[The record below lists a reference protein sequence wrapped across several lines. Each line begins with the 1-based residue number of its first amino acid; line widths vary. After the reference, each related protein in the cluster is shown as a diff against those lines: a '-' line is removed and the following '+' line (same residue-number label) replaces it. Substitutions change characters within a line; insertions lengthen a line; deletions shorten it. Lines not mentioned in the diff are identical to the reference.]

1 MPMSARTLDGT
12 APVRLR
18 PRARRQLALAAAVLL
33 AVLAAAGLGW
43 RWWTDWRFYET
54 TDDAYVGGNVTAIAP
69 HVAGFV
75 ATIAVQDNQY
85 VRAGQILVRLEGRDA
100 SAALAHAEAAQA
112 AAAARAEAA
121 AAALPLQRARL
132 AADRAAVLGAAAR
145 LRFARQEAARY
156 RRLEHSSA
164 GTRQQ
169 AERAIAAL
177 AEAAAAARRAVATSD
192 AAAARLVVLRA
203 DLSAVRAALAEARAA
218 TATARLDL
226 GYTII
231 RAPIAGYIGDRAAQ
245 RGAYVARGQVL
256 MSLVPARGLWIDA
269 NFKEDALARLRPGQP
284 VSFTA
289 DALPGQTL
297 HGHVGSLAPATG
309 AVFSVIPPQNA
320 TGNFTRIVQRVPVR
334 ILLDGAAA
342 SLGAL
347 RPGLSTTVS
356 VDTRQET
363 R

>member
-1 MPMSARTLDGT
+1 MSTRSLDGST
-12 APVRLR
+12 PVRLR
-18 PRARRQLALAAAVLL
+18 PVTRRHLALFAGAVLLALAAAGV
-33 AVLAAAGLGW
+33 GW
-43 RWWTDWRFYET
+43 RWWTRWRFFET

-75 ATIAVQDNQY
+75 AAIAVRDNQY
-85 VRAGQILVRLEGRDA
+85 VRAGQLLVRLEGRDA
-100 SAALAHAEAAQA
+100 RAALAGAESATAAAQA
-112 AAAARAEAA
+112 HAEAA
-121 AAALPLQRARL
+121 AAALPLQLARF
-132 AADRAAVLGAAAR
+132 AADRAAVLGARAR

-169 AERAIAAL
+169 AERSAAAL
-177 AEAAAAARRAVATSD
+177 AEAEAAARRAEATRD
-192 AAAARLVVLRA
+192 AAAARLAVLRA
-203 DLSAVRAALAEARAA
+203 GLLAARAALAEAQAA
-218 TATARLDL
+218 RATARLDL
-226 GYTII
+226 GYTVI
-231 RAPIAGYIGDRAAQ
+231 RAPIAGYVGDRAAQ

-284 VSFTA
+284 VTFTA
-289 DALPGQTL
+289 DALPGRTL
-297 HGHVGSLAPATG
+297 HGRVGSLAPATG

-334 ILLDGAAA
+334 ILLDRTA
-342 SLGAL
+342 SHLGAL
-347 RPGLSTTVS
+347 RPGLSATVS
-356 VDTRQET
+356 VDTRPEA